1 VVEHQEV
8 CIALVRLSGNLKLNL
23 CSLLEKRSE
32 LEETPS
38 LCGSLNNDGVGSLGG
53 FTEPQSKYCGMPLGV
68 VT

>member
-1 VVEHQEV
+1 M
-8 CIALVRLSGNLKLNL
+8 LDL
-23 CSLLEKRSE
+23 CGSLEKMWE

-53 FTEPQSKYCGMPLGV
+53 FTEPQSKYCGMPLVV